1 MVASAIPDISLKIF
15 EGNEGGSVNP
25 KFSMFSIV
33 LTVLFLFALVFSTAL
48 IQAVAPQETEAR
60 KEARMKW
67 WTEAR
72 FGMFIHWGLYAQA
85 ARHEWVKNREHIKDE
100 DYQKY
105 FDVFNPDLY
114 DPVAWAR
121 AAKKAGMKYFVIT
134 TKHHEGFCLWD
145 SKYTDYK
152 ATKTPYGKD
161 LIKPLVKAMR
171 DEGLR
176 VGFYYSLIDWHH
188 PEYTL
193 DRNHPMFTNAEFR
206 EKAKNR
212 DMKKYAEYLHN
223 QVREILTEFAPVDC
237 LFLDFSFPGKDGKG
251 RDDWQSEKLLK
262 MIRELQPNIIINDRL
277 DLMDVPGGWDFRT
290 PEQFMPRE
298 WVRDNGKKV
307 PWETCQ
313 TFSGSW
319 GYYRD
324 ETTWKSVRQLIV
336 MLIETVSKGG
346 NLLLNVGP
354 TARGTFDERA
364 QDRLSGIGEW
374 MKLNGRSVY
383 GCTEA
388 PEEFKRPA
396 NCLLTY
402 NPQTKRIYVHVLEW
416 PMGTLSLQGFA
427 GKIKY
432 AQLLDDA
439 SEIRFSEESRPV
451 DLGYSGYLPG
461 DKKEALGPAVILR
474 LPIQQPKVT
483 VPVIELFL
491 K

>member
-1 MVASAIPDISLKIF
+1 
-15 EGNEGGSVNP
+15 VNL
-25 KFSMFSIV
+25 KFSMFLV
-33 LTVLFLFALVFSTAL
+33 AAMVLFLFAFSFSAVS
-48 IQAVAPQETEAR
+48 IQAAVPQETEAQ
-60 KEARMKW
+60 KQARMKW

-114 DPVAWAR
+114 DPAAWAR
-121 AAKKAGMKYFVIT
+121 AAKNAGMKYFVIT

-188 PEYTL
+188 PEYTV
-193 DRNHPMFTNAEFR
+193 DSNHPMFSNAEFR

-212 DMKKYAEYLHN
+212 DMKKYVEYLHN

-277 DLMDVPGGWDFRT
+277 DLLDVPGGWDFRT

-298 WVRDNGKKV
+298 WVSLNGKKV

-324 ETTWKSVRQLIV
+324 EATWKSVRQLVV

-364 QDRLSGIGEW
+364 IDRLSGIGEW
-374 MKLNGRSVY
+374 AKLNGRSVY

-388 PEEFKRPA
+388 PAEFKKPA

-402 NPQTKRIYVHVLEW
+402 NPQTKRLYVHVLEW
-416 PMGTLSLQGFA
+416 PMGTLHLQGLA

-432 AQLLDDA
+432 AQLLNDA
-439 SEIRFSEESRPV
+439 SEIRFSEESRPT
-451 DLGYSGYLPG
+451 DLGYTGYLPG

-474 LPIQQPKVT
+474 LPVQQPKVT